1 MKIVH
6 LNTYTQGGAAEA
18 ALRLHSALMLSKVES
33 KFIALYKGRCTIDEV
48 YDFRDGLNPISFW
61 FSKIKN
67 KQRTTNTLRLSEKS
81 GELFSEISSVWKVD
95 QNSEVKTADIVHL
108 HWVSNYV
115 DLPSFFKN
123 KLKIVWTIHD
133 HFLFSGGFH
142 YPPIWKGFVS
152 EEKILEQKNAV
163 KVLLEEHPID
173 IVCPSE
179 NLKILA
185 QNSGVLSKCTFHVI
199 KNPVNTEIFK
209 PLSKEECRNKLNI
222 PSENKVLFFLSD
234 LIQYERK
241 GFPLLKKALSQLENE
256 VTLIV
261 AGKGKLPN
269 KIGKVQLKHFDH
281 VKDKTLL
288 NELYGACDLM
298 VNPSLDDISSNT
310 VIEAM
315 ACGRPVVT
323 FNTGGIPELVTE
335 VNGLIAKDK
344 TANELAN
351 TINSALKMDF
361 DENAIRNKAIKEHS
375 FDVIAAKY
383 LEVYNKVK

>member
-6 LNTYTQGGAAEA
+6 LNTYTEGGAAEA
-18 ALRLHSALMLSKVES
+18 ALRLHSALMRSNVES
-33 KFIALYKGRCTIDEV
+33 KFVALYKGRCVINEV
-48 YDFRDGLNPISFW
+48 YDFRDGLNPINFW
-61 FSKIKN
+61 FTKIKN
-67 KQRTTNTLRLSEKS
+67 KQRTINTLRLSKKS
-81 GELFSEISSVWKVD
+81 GELFSEISSVWKVE
-95 QNSEVKTADIVHL
+95 QNTEVKSADIVHL

-123 KLKIVWTIHD
+123 KFKIVWTIHD

-152 EEKILEQKNAV
+152 ENKIEEQKNNIKA
-163 KVLLEEHPID
+163 LLSEHPID

-179 NLKILA
+179 NLKTLA
-185 QNSGVLSKCTFHVI
+185 KNSGVLSKCTFHVI

-209 PLSKEECRNKLNI
+209 PLTKEECRIKLNI
-222 PSENKVLFFLSD
+222 PIENKVLFFLSD

-241 GFPLLKKALSQLENE
+241 GFPILKKALSLLDCE
-256 VTLIV
+256 VTLLV

-269 KIGKVQLKHFDH
+269 KIGKAKVKYFGL
-281 VKDKTLL
+281 VKDKILL
-288 NELYGACDLM
+288 NQLYGACDVM

-323 FNTGGIPELVTE
+323 FNTGGIPELITE

-344 TANELAN
+344 TAVELAN
-351 TINSALKMDF
+351 TINTSLKMNYDPP
-361 DENAIRNKAIKEHS
+361 AIQNKALSEHS
-375 FDVIAAKY
+375 FEVIAKKY
-383 LEVYNKVK
+383 IEVYAKVK